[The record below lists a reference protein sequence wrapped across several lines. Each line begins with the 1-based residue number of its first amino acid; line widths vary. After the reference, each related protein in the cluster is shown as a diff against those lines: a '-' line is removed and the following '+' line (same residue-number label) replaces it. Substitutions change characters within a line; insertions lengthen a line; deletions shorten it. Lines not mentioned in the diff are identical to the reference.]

1 MSVQFVSFIHQ
12 IRTMAQNVPHIE
24 GKTYAGKWRYAYVHF
39 FFRTFSCLSTLYEET
54 VRHTQFKNVN
64 QTVYAIF
71 KLIILYFLSHYSF
84 MNCCTVYTVHACDR
98 AMCSFTHRHGV
109 SKSNILRR
117 LKCNSKPISCI
128 LFEKPTYMSCRTCR
142 LRHLMIRS
150 RRGIASLILC
160 KHHFEAGH
168 FLCAAHSKMM

>member
-1 MSVQFVSFIHQ
+1 MALRLRSFLFQNIFVPVDFVWGDSETHPIQEREPNRICNIQVNYPLLFIALF
-12 IRTMAQNVPHIE
+12 I
-24 GKTYAGKWRYAYVHF
+24 
-39 FFRTFSCLSTLYEET
+39 YE
-54 VRHTQFKNVN
+54 
-64 QTVYAIF
+64 
-71 KLIILYFLSHYSF
+71 LL
-84 MNCCTVYTVHACDR
+84 YTVHACDR

-128 LFEKPTYMSCRTCR
+128 LFEKPTYTMSCRTCR

-168 FLCAAHSKMM
+168 FLCAAHSKMMWNR